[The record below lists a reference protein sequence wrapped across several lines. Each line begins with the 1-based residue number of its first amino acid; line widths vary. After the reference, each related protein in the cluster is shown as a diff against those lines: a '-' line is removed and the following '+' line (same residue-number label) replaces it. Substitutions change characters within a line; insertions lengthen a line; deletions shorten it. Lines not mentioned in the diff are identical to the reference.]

1 MVVAAAVFEIHIPQA
16 QSLKEKR
23 MVVKSL
29 RDRIRNK
36 FEVSAA
42 EVGLQDL
49 HQRARIGVAM
59 VSSDEKVLERVLE
72 EIVSFI
78 EGDSPMIGW
87 THEIMHFDDATDLQM
102 PHLKFEG

>member
-1 MVVAAAVFEIHIPQA
+1 MVVAAAVFEIHIPHA

-49 HQRARIGVAM
+49 HQRARLGVAM
-59 VSSDEKVLERVLE
+59 VSSDEKVLAGVLE

-78 EGDSPMIGW
+78 EGETALVGW
-87 THEIMHFDDATDLQM
+87 TQEIMHFDDAADLQM
-102 PHLKFEG
+102 PHLKFES